1 MRRRMIL
8 IAYSQGKRRLMR
20 NSNAAVDM
28 PSIIRSMLFCTD
40 LDLSTRSFRRWSA
53 NFLEGNER
61 VQDLRDCCLKSQIY
75 FCSTSRR
82 ITWTSKDA
90 DGWKIF
96 LQMNSQDPSSLSAMI
111 VGCSIVWSRAL
122 SKFMMQ
128 ASENILATMRTS
140 PSCDANVR

>member
-20 NSNAAVDM
+20 NSNAAADM
-28 PSIIRSMLFCTD
+28 PSITRSMLFCTD

-61 VQDLRDCCLKSQIY
+61 VQDLRDCCLKNQI
-75 FCSTSRR
+75 FCCSTNQQ
-82 ITWTSKDA
+82 ITWTSKVA
-90 DGWKIF
+90 DGLKIF
-96 LQMNSQDPSSLSAMI
+96 LLTNSLGRLSLSAMI
-111 VGCSIVWSRAL
+111 AGCSTEWSRAL

-128 ASENILATMRTS
+128 VSENILATMQTS

>member
-61 VQDLRDCCLKSQIY
+61 VQDLRDCCLKNLI
-75 FCSTSRR
+75 FCCSTSRQ
-82 ITWTSKDA
+82 ITWTLKDA

-111 VGCSIVWSRAL
+111 VGCLIVWSRAL